1 MAEDGVST
9 NTDGS
14 VNMATSAASGAM
26 AGTAIMPGWGTAI
39 GAGVGLIGGALSN
52 MSHEKQSDKGYATQ
66 REALQNSIRW
76 RVADAKA
83 AGIHP
88 LYALGAPSM
97 NIAPMTYEDKI
108 GPAVQQ
114 MGQAMPD
121 ILRGKMS
128 EHERIMQFESYRQM
142 VSGTEKNDAEAFYYR
157 ALAAKTLNDTRS
169 VNTVPGLGVQSEMG
183 QDPKGGGQGM
193 IDLKPAENISRKL
206 GMDYSAAGVNPNY
219 EVRMLDNGLPMI
231 LPLAQGDS
239 MEETIG
245 EMSFPAWAGLLMR
258 NARHF
263 GPGWLKDMVNSRY
276 LGMEPTNKYPIQSP
290 RNPKP
295 KHK

>member
-1 MAEDGVST
+1 MADEVTT
-9 NTDGS
+9 NADKS
-14 VNMATSAASGAM
+14 VNMASSVAAGAA
-26 AGTAIMPGWGTAI
+26 AGSVVPGWGTAI
-39 GAGVGLIGGALSN
+39 GAGVGLLGGILSN
-52 MSHEKQSDKGYATQ
+52 QSHEGQASKGYASQ

-97 NIAPMTYEDKI
+97 NISPITYEDKI
-108 GPAVQQ
+108 GPAV
-114 MGQAMPD
+114 
-121 ILRGKMS
+121 
-128 EHERIMQFESYRQM
+128 
-142 VSGTEKNDAEAFYYR
+142 
-157 ALAAKTLNDTRS
+157 
-169 VNTVPGLGVQSEMG
+169 SEMG
-183 QDPKGGGQGM
+183 QSVPNLMRGSATALDKAMEFQNWRLALAQGDKTEAEADYYKALAHKAWQEGKSVASVPNGLGIMSEDGQNPEAAGQGM
-193 IDLKPAENISRKL
+193 VELKAAENISHKK
-206 GMDYSAAGVNPNY
+206 GMAYSAAGVNPNY

-290 RNPKP
+290 RNPK
-295 KHK
+295 HK